1 MADKQRIL
9 LVDDDP
15 NISHLVRLYLE
26 KEGFDVTEA
35 GRGDTALECFQKE
48 APALVLLD
56 VMLPGMDGLA
66 VLKEIRKTS
75 KIPVIM
81 LTARDET
88 FDKVLGLE
96 LGADDYITKPFETKE
111 LVARVKAVLRRAPE
125 PETAA
130 ANQPDDTLRFPQL
143 TVSLARYEVTYEGHE
158 VDMPPKELE
167 VLYYLASHPNMVFTR
182 EQLLER
188 VWGFDFFGDSRTVDV
203 HIKRLREKLPGC
215 EQYGWEI
222 HTVWRVGYKFE
233 YKTNEPVKG

>member
-1 MADKQRIL
+1 MSEKQRIL

-26 KEGFDVTEA
+26 KESFAVTEA
-35 GRGDTALECFQKE
+35 ARGDTALESFRKE
-48 APALVLLD
+48 QPDLVLLD
-56 VMLPGMDGLA
+56 VMLPGLDGLQ

-75 KIPVIM
+75 KAPVIM
-81 LTARDET
+81 LTAKDET

-96 LGADDYITKPFETKE
+96 LGADDYVTKPFETKE
-111 LVARVKAVLRRAPE
+111 LVARVKAVLRRAP
-125 PETAA
+125 AA
-130 ANQPDDTLRFPQL
+130 ESKSDVNDDTLRFPQL
-143 TVSLARYEVTYEGHE
+143 TISLARYEVTYEGRQLE
-158 VDMPPKELE
+158 MPPKELE

-203 HIKRLREKLPGC
+203 HIKRLREKLPEC
-215 EQYGWEI
+215 EKYGWEI

-233 YKTNEPVKG
+233 YKAN

>member
-1 MADKQRIL
+1 MSEKQRIL

-26 KEGFDVTEA
+26 KEGFDVTESA
-35 GRGDTALECFQKE
+35 RGDEALEAFKRE

-56 VMLPGMDGLA
+56 VMLPGMDGLQM
-66 VLKEIRKTS
+66 LKEIRKTS
-75 KIPVIM
+75 KAPVIM

-96 LGADDYITKPFETKE
+96 LGADDYVTKPFETKE
-111 LVARVKAVLRRAPE
+111 LVARVKAVLRRAPAE
-125 PETAA
+125 NASAA
-130 ANQPDDTLRFPQL
+130 SEDQDDTLRFPGL

-158 VDMPPKELE
+158 LEMPPKELE
-167 VLYYLASHPNMVFTR
+167 VLFYLASHPNMVFTR

-215 EQYGWEI
+215 EKYGWEI

-233 YKTNEPVKG
+233 YKAN

>member
-1 MADKQRIL
+1 MARIL
-9 LVDDDP
+9 IIDDEEPIRFSLRGILEDEGYEVLEAATAEEGLEVADAERPDLV
-15 NISHLVRLYLE
+15 
-26 KEGFDVTEA
+26 F
-35 GRGDTALECFQKE
+35 
-48 APALVLLD
+48 LD
-56 VMLPGMDGLA
+56 IWLPGMDGLQ

-75 KIPVIM
+75 KVPVIM

-96 LGADDYITKPFETKE
+96 LGADDYVTKPFETKE
-111 LVARVKAVLRRAPE
+111 LVARVKAVLRRAPAE
-125 PETAA
+125 SAPASGDA
-130 ANQPDDTLRFPQL
+130 DDTLRYPGL

-158 VDMPPKELE
+158 LEMPPKELE
-167 VLYYLASHPNMVFTR
+167 VLFYLASHPNMVFTR

-215 EQYGWEI
+215 EKYGWEI

-233 YKTNEPVKG
+233 YKAN